1 MEGFQ
6 IKFKINHLHTFHD
19 KEQDMEPLGRMMTNL
34 ETLCFGQDSDFIH
47 AGFYWFKAKYAF
59 KHFIPFFRGI
69 SNCLG
74 LQELHLDCYGWNIGD
89 FRGFVAYFPRIKR
102 LKIYSGKYVDFKDN
116 EEMYRTALII
126 FPWILRLE
134 NLEELEFKSIH
145 LKYDYSDESEDE
157 ITTDF
162 PILEEMTKLRK
173 LELNACTFVQ
183 EVEVFVK
190 LHDILP
196 ALKTLV
202 IRPYQ
207 FKYHQ
212 QHMDSECSGNL

>member
-1 MEGFQ
+1 
-6 IKFKINHLHTFHD
+6 
-19 KEQDMEPLGRMMTNL
+19 MEPLGRMMTNL
-34 ETLCFGQDSDFIH
+34 EALCFWQDSDFIH

-59 KHFIPFFRGI
+59 KHFLPLFRGL

-102 LKIYSGKYVDFKDN
+102 LKIHSGKYVDVKDN
-116 EEMYRTALII
+116 EEMYRTVFII
-126 FPWILRLE
+126 FPWISRLE

-145 LKYDYSDESEDE
+145 LKYDYSDEYEDE

-162 PILEEMTKLRK
+162 PILEGMNKLRK
-173 LELNACTFVQ
+173 LKLNACTFVQ

-212 QHMDSECSGNL
+212 QHMDSESSGNL